1 MALQALPSPSSGDS
15 HSPSPELPS
24 EGTSANASPASA
36 TTSLYALRA
45 DDGDSPRDRSSRST
59 PTRAMADLTRS
70 SSAGKGGCWTCRVR
84 RKKCDEEREGDSCK
98 TCLRLRIKC
107 LGWGP
112 KRPDWMRDK
121 EKVAAYK
128 ASIKEQ
134 LSRMGLIRGQPRQP
148 WHSTGLASSQPST
161 PGVAGPG
168 PQTTLRRSMSAR
180 ETYHRRD
187 TYMAGAPY
195 HLPGLANSIPD
206 TDWSHNI
213 SASTPRH
220 QVPPMTSLMHQSS
233 STSLPDTMYA
243 FPSPP
248 LSMSGH
254 EEIPYS
260 AGFGLTGQGMSMSM
274 PPPAPPTPAIPPPQS
289 TIRQDEY
296 ISYYFKY
303 VRELQYVFA
312 GDSLTNLLLPI
323 VQAEPDGA
331 VALSLCALA
340 ALHHARARMA
350 RSTTPVLE
358 DPDSE
363 TAPPRQFY
371 NRALYR
377 LMHAPQTNGTGQFQ
391 DSDAVAAVQLMAYSM
406 LGGGSTDWAVPLDYA
421 CEWLSQTGIYNEEN
435 PKLTLLNMSP
445 AGRFAAKATMY
456 VDIFASITL
465 MQPPR
470 YLSLYKRLFGGGAGF
485 WATNASPAGAG
496 GQHAELRM
504 DTLSGC
510 PDEALLAIAEISALA
525 HWKATEQQSG
535 SLSVRELIRRGDAI
549 EKELRER
556 ATGKRIDGDD
566 FGGHAAQGAA
576 ASSSLGGGLDMTPAG
591 LAVPMSSPQPG
602 MSAGSRSAM
611 SPVDNNKHIIGEMF
625 REAAVLYLHTVLSE
639 SVPGVPEIT
648 NSVDQMLKLLNE
660 LTPSPYDRTL
670 VYPLFLAG
678 CMTDNQMIREV
689 VKHRFFMQDATMGNI
704 LLAQTIMED
713 IWTSRVNVMRMTRP
727 GEHPVFADWRA
738 GLRMQWASLLL
749 V

>member
-1 MALQALPSPSSGDS
+1 
-15 HSPSPELPS
+15 
-24 EGTSANASPASA
+24 
-36 TTSLYALRA
+36 
-45 DDGDSPRDRSSRST
+45 
-59 PTRAMADLTRS
+59 
-70 SSAGKGGCWTCRVR
+70 
-84 RKKCDEEREGDSCK
+84 
-98 TCLRLRIKC
+98 
-107 LGWGP
+107 
-112 KRPDWMRDK
+112 MRDK

-148 WHSTGLASSQPST
+148 WHSTGLASQPST

-168 PQTTLRRSMSAR
+168 PQTSLRRSMSAR

-187 TYMAGAPY
+187 SGYIPGAPY
-195 HLPGLANSIPD
+195 HLPGLANSIPEP
-206 TDWSHNI
+206 DWTHTS
-213 SASTPRH
+213 RH
-220 QVPPMTSLMHQSS
+220 HAVPPMTSLLQHAPSS
-233 STSLPDTMYA
+233 ASLPDTMYG

-248 LSMSGH
+248 LSMSGN
-254 EEIPYS
+254 EDIPYS
-260 AGFGLTGQGMSMSM
+260 SGFGLSSQGMSLSM
-274 PPPAPPTPAIPPPQS
+274 PPPAPRTPAIPPPPS
-289 TIRQDEY
+289 IRQDEY

-312 GDSLTNLLLPI
+312 GDALTNILLPI

-340 ALHHARARMA
+340 ALHHARQRMA
-350 RSTTPVLE
+350 QSATPILE

-391 DSDAVAAVQLMAYSM
+391 DSDAVAAVQLIAYSM
-406 LGGGSTDWAVPLDYA
+406 LGGGSTDWAAPLEYA

-496 GQHAELRM
+496 GQHSELRM
-504 DTLSGC
+504 DALSGC
-510 PDEALLAIAEISALA
+510 PDEALLAIAEVSALA
-525 HWKATEQQSG
+525 NWKNQELQSG

-556 ATGKRIDGDD
+556 ASGKRVDDDD
-566 FGGHAAQGAA
+566 FSGHG
-576 ASSSLGGGLDMTPAG
+576 SSFGGGLDLTPAG
-591 LAVPMSSPQPG
+591 LAAPMSSPQPG
-602 MSAGSRSAM
+602 MSGSRSAR
-611 SPVDNNKHIIGEMF
+611 SPVDTNKHIIGEMF

-639 SVPGVPEIT
+639 SVPGMEHSPQSVRIPSVPDQHPFSLSPTGVPEIT

-660 LTPSPYDRTL
+660 LTPSSFDRTL
-670 VYPLFLAG
+670 VFPLFLAG

-689 VKHRFFMQDATMGNI
+689 IKHRFFMQDATMGNI
-704 LLAQTIMED
+704 LLAQTIMEEV
-713 IWTSRVNVMRMTRP
+713 WNARVHVMRTTRP
-727 GEHPVFADWRA
+727 GEHPVFPDWRG